1 MERAP
6 NGKLLTNV
14 FATFGHS
21 TQGRLSTGLA
31 AAHKSAG
38 RLIAHFRDTWPVR
51 FKVPKSR
58 KRHRATSARASS
70 ASIQHDLSRNP
81 GGNAGTRLAIP
92 SEPASSSPRRL
103 GGNAESPGPLLND
116 SAGTRHS
123 RVPRTSSEGDRGFRR
138 GSTHPGMPSSHR
150 HYAAAPGRCQKA

>member
-6 NGKLLTNV
+6 NGKLLSNV

-38 RLIAHFRDTWPVR
+38 RLITHFRDTWPVR
-51 FKVPKSR
+51 FKGPKVESAIAPR
-58 KRHRATSARASS
+58 PRAFS

-81 GGNAGTRLAIP
+81 GGNAGTRFSIP
-92 SEPASSSPRRL
+92 SEPASSNPRRL
-103 GGNAESPGPLLND
+103 GGNAGSPGPLLSD

-138 GSTHPGMPSSHR
+138 GSTRPGMPSSHR
-150 HYAAAPGRCQKA
+150 HYAAAPDRCQKA